1 MFIHY
6 VLSCTVCKI
15 SLLTETDR
23 NFVIPKRKMFY
34 TFKKVGNMKW
44 PPVTR
49 IVGQFF
55 GIYEPAFPL
64 VPAMAADH
72 VYTLCTLLHRM

>member
-1 MFIHY
+1 MLHVIYQHK
-6 VLSCTVCKI
+6 LEKI

-55 GIYEPAFPL
+55 GIYEPAFPS
-64 VPAMAADH
+64 
-72 VYTLCTLLHRM
+72 